1 MMNPLLSTATA
12 DTFGEVLCNYQMEL
26 NYKCYDYFV
35 EGTSVTVMSHF
46 HNTPDDDVIGLNKN
60 TNTSL

>member
-1 MMNPLLSTATA
+1 M
-12 DTFGEVLCNYQMEL
+12 
-26 NYKCYDYFV
+26 

-46 HNTPDDDVIGLNKN
+46 HNTPDGDVIRLNKN